1 MTPDPTQL
9 DDQQP
14 QRLPHPTRLQL
25 YSTKEAARFLGLSHR
40 TLEDW
45 RCSGTGP
52 RFIMIH
58 RMVRYRADDLA
69 AFLDRPSFANTG
81 QAQAA

>member
-1 MTPDPTQL
+1 MTPDCTQL
-9 DDQQP
+9 TDQQP
-14 QRLPHPTRLQL
+14 QRLPHPIKLQL
-25 YSTKEAARFLGLSHR
+25 YSTKEAARLLGVSHR

-45 RCSGTGP
+45 RCAGTGP
-52 RFIMIH
+52 RFITIH

-69 AFLDRPSFANTG
+69 AFLDRPSYTNTG

>member
-1 MTPDPTQL
+1 MTPD
-9 DDQQP
+9 QP
-14 QRLPHPTRLQL
+14 HSTDEQRLSRPHPAKLQL
-25 YSTKEAARFLGLSHR
+25 YSTKEAAQLLGVSHR

-45 RCSGTGP
+45 RYAGTGP
-52 RFIMIH
+52 RFITIH

-69 AFLDRPSFANTG
+69 AFLDRPSYTNTS